1 MRIKK
6 KHLRLVLAAGGVL
19 VVLVVALA
27 FVSTSVA
34 ANGSGCTTKCH
45 YGPISWRCVEKCP
58 AGWHNCYHVW
68 TWGDGPGGPFA
79 TYKISCPDYEGGAA
93 DLGPFVQPRAGDD
106 PAMFIHNAQ
115 GKLPCGVF
123 DVLQWGHRVALLMD
137 YPACTP
143 PDLTVLCLNE
153 NGEWTA
159 DNVSEVTV
167 HGATA
172 DEPPEAGTVAFQVT
186 QHGTCGIFAK

>member
-6 KHLRLVLAAGGVL
+6 KHLRLALVAGGVL
-19 VVLVVALA
+19 VVLVIALI
-27 FVSTSVA
+27 FVNTSSAV
-34 ANGSGCTTKCH
+34 GPGCTVKCSGDLLGYWH
-45 YGPISWRCVEKCP
+45 CTQKCP
-58 AGWHNCYHVW
+58 LGWHNCYYVY
-68 TWGDGPGGPFA
+68 TWGVGPSGP
-79 TYKISCPDYEGGAA
+79 YDKEKVSCPDYEGGAPI
-93 DLGPFVQPRAGDD
+93 GPFVQPRAGDD
-106 PAMFIHNAQ
+106 PAMFIRNAQ

-123 DVLQWGHRVALLMD
+123 DVLKWGHRVALLMD

-143 PDLTVLCLNE
+143 PNLTVMCLNE

-167 HGATA
+167 HAATA
-172 DEPPEAGTVAFQVT
+172 TEPPEAGTVAFQVA